1 MIVETSGDLLTADV
15 DAIVN
20 TVNCVGVMGKG
31 IALQVKR
38 RYPAVF
44 DAYAR
49 ECKRGN
55 VQIGRMLPVPTN
67 ELTGP
72 AWVINFP
79 TKTHWRAPS
88 RLSYISEG
96 LFDLLRVVKELDLH
110 AIAVPPLGAGNGG
123 LDWADVAPM
132 IREAFEQLEGVTVY
146 LFAPTRTRQ
155 QIVSSG
161 RIKMTR
167 GRATVLALMDQ
178 YAEARAE
185 VEPLSGKGLSHLEIQ
200 KLLYFAD
207 CVDPSLKLAYSQ
219 GRYGPY
225 SDRARH
231 LVLDMEGNFVS
242 GFGDGADRV
251 LDLRPIVPTERG
263 RSELVHLL
271 ESAPDAVTHLV
282 DRVMSIV
289 HGYEEPYGLELLA
302 STHWV
307 VTHEQAGCPRKAAEA
322 VRNWTE
328 RKGRIFTDRH
338 VERAFRQLEAAGVIP
353 AVS

>member
-1 MIVETSGDLLTADV
+1 MIIETSGDLLKSDV

-44 DAYAR
+44 DEYAR
-49 ECKRGN
+49 ECKLGN
-55 VQIGRMLPVPTN
+55 VRIGNMLPVPTN

-72 AWVINFP
+72 TWVINFP
-79 TKTHWRAPS
+79 TKTHWRARS
-88 RLSYISEG
+88 RLSYIADG
-96 LFDLLRVVKELDLH
+96 LLDLVRVVKALGLRSI
-110 AIAVPPLGAGNGG
+110 AIPPLGAGNGG
-123 LDWADVAPM
+123 LNWADVGPM
-132 IREAFEQLEGVTVY
+132 IREAFAHLDDVKVFLY
-146 LFAPTRTRQ
+146 APAQGHREIAPSPRVNMTRTRA
-155 QIVSSG
+155 IVLS
-161 RIKMTR
+161 
-167 GRATVLALMDQ
+167 LMDQ

-185 VEPLSGKGLSHLEIQ
+185 VEPLSGDGLSHLEIQ

-207 CVDPSLKLAYSQ
+207 CVDPSLKLAYAQ
-219 GRYGPY
+219 GKYGPY

-231 LVLDMEGNFVS
+231 LLIAMEGNFVS
-242 GFGDGADRV
+242 GFGDGADKV
-251 LDLRPIVPTERG
+251 LDLRPIAPTEQG
-263 RSELVHLL
+263 RSELLHYL
-271 ESAPDAVTHLV
+271 ETAADEVTEVV
-282 DRVMSIV
+282 DQVMTIV

-307 VTHEQAGCPRKAAEA
+307 VKHERAESAQAAAEA

-338 VERAFRQLEAAGVIP
+338 VERALTQLKTAG
-353 AVS
+353 AT